1 MATIAQAR
9 REALRRLNGSAG
21 TKRTM
26 AHQESRVNMRG
37 IAAAAVVLIVAA
49 SALAQPPVPMT
60 ACVGLPAVV
69 AGASADESE
78 IACDGARAAFA
89 FFAPLDLRPVP
100 GLTIELSAALP
111 AGAPSD
117 AVACFVIP
125 QRRIIVLRYEPFSW
139 HRSWFG
145 LAADKRLYRAVIA
158 HEVAH
163 AIVACHA
170 GEPRL
175 SFAAQEYIAYVAMIA
190 TMPEEHRRELLA
202 LHPGS
207 GFDNVVQIN
216 EFAYAFNPARFAAE
230 SYRHCIRQ
238 PDPRAY
244 LRRVLDGGVIQGLG
258 GY

>member
-1 MATIAQAR
+1 M
-9 REALRRLNGSAG
+9 
-21 TKRTM
+21 
-26 AHQESRVNMRG
+26 
-37 IAAAAVVLIVAA
+37 LIVAA
-49 SALAQPPVPMT
+49 GALAQPPVPMI

-69 AGASADESE
+69 AGAPAHESE

-100 GLTIELSAALP
+100 GLTIELSMALP

-117 AVACFVIP
+117 AVACYVIP

-170 GEPRL
+170 GDGRL
-175 SFAAQEYIAYVAMIA
+175 SFAAQEYLAYVAMIA
-190 TMPEEHRRELLA
+190 TMPEDHRRELLA

-207 GFDNVVQIN
+207 GFDDVVQIN
-216 EFAYAFNPARFAAE
+216 EFVYAFNPGRFAAE
-230 SYRHCIRQ
+230 SYRHWMRQ

-244 LRRVLDGGVIQGLG
+244 LRRVIEGGVIQGLAG
-258 GY
+258 P